1 MTDRLPALLD
11 LLDSADVRDRIRMMI
26 EDLGGVSDTDAE
38 AIVEHTDARLHGI
51 AESLR
56 DVCFDDDTSEA
67 HNMLP
72 WIWLELRFEWM
83 RYNLQMQYQT
93 ILLGTAN
100 PALMARGAALS
111 YLLEAVELH
120 LDAESAFLV
129 QKIAADPAG
138 AARGAIERTDRLFSL
153 MASAS
158 AGGRDAVESLLVAQ
172 DQIARH
178 TDSQPVRQE
187 MSKAISAVIE
197 KVGGALRVSVVD
209 FAHAFEGVLIRQLGQ
224 APVRVALSQESP
236 DYNLTIPSAVAN
248 ALLKASAEWMD
259 AIAHSSLH
267 QSAQARM
274 DAGLPAHV
282 TLRVSLKRT
291 GDRVELTLADDAD
304 GTVDYHPNWRAWP
317 IRDLKLQLSQIPGTG
332 STMTFRC
339 DVASVTEYLMLRVGL
354 NELDAVVGIPMRL
367 VGHIERRDQSA
378 IALQGERLISRQHG
392 GTLRLIDLG
401 DSLFHAPIAPD
412 EATYVHV
419 RPDGDEGEVLALRVR
434 GVEGVCR
441 GSLKS
446 MPALLEDAPLRGFV
460 QADRRI
466 VGIVDFDRLLE
477 RDDDAQRWTLMVAAA

>member
-1 MTDRLPALLD
+1 MSDHLPALLE
-11 LLDSADVRDRIRMMI
+11 LLDSADVRDRIRLMI
-26 EDLGGVSDTDAE
+26 EQLGGVSDTDAE

-56 DVCFDDDTSEA
+56 DVCFDDDTTEA

-158 AGGRDAVESLLVAQ
+158 AGGRDAVESLLIAQ

-197 KVGGALRVSVVD
+197 KVGSALRVSVVD
-209 FAHAFEGVLIRQLGQ
+209 FSHAFEGVLIRELGQ

-236 DYNLTIPSAVAN
+236 DYNLVIPSAVAN
-248 ALLKASAEWMD
+248 ALLKASAEWMV
-259 AIAHSSLH
+259 AIGNSSL
-267 QSAQARM
+267 QRSAQERM
-274 DAGLPAHV
+274 AAGLPAHV
-282 TLRVSLKRT
+282 TLRVSLKRV
-291 GDRVELTLADDAD
+291 GDRVELILSDDAD

-317 IRDLKLQLSQIPGTG
+317 IRDLKLSLQQTPGTG

-339 DVASVTEYLMLRVGL
+339 DVASVTEYLMVRVGP
-354 NELDAVVGIPMRL
+354 EEQDAIVGIPMRI
-367 VGHIERRDQSA
+367 VGHIERRDSTA
-378 IALQGERLISRQHG
+378 IAMQGKRLISRQHG
-392 GTLRLIDLG
+392 GTLQLLDLG
-401 DSLFHAPIAPD
+401 ASMFNEPIAID

-419 RPDGDEGEVLALRVR
+419 RPDGDEGEAIALRVR
-434 GVEGVCR
+434 GIEGVCR

-446 MPALLEDAPLRGFV
+446 VPEMLQSAPLRGFV

-466 VGIVDFDRLLE
+466 VGVIDFDQLLE
-477 RDDDAQRWTLMVAAA
+477 RDTDALRWSTMLAAA